1 MKFNHIVCGGTFDHL
16 HKGHKQLLKACFNQ
30 GKRITIGITNRTM
43 VRHKLNLNSI
53 ESYAVRYTNILHF
66 AADNARDISIIT
78 LNDIYGPTLTDATI
92 DAIYVTKETLPGAKK
107 INSERIKSGMK
118 PLSTVTIPFAYDDN
132 GDIISSERIRQ
143 GLINREGISYYKY
156 LIGRDTLFMPDSLK
170 EVLRKPL
177 GRVISSFS
185 LLSKT
190 QLNKIKADFHRQ
202 NEISLISVGDVIT
215 YNFKKMK
222 IIPSVSIIDGITQ
235 RKALNKELFDF
246 ILEKEYSTA
255 PNKKGTIQKEA
266 IDALYEIYVSRHTKA
281 IKQLLIEGEED
292 LLTLVAIFLAPL
304 NSHVWYGQQGKG
316 AINVLV
322 TEKKKQIVYNLLK
335 KFK

>member
-16 HKGHKQLLKACFNQ
+16 HKGHKQLLKACFSQ
-30 GKRITIGITNRTM
+30 GKRITIGITSRAM
-43 VRHKLNLNSI
+43 VRHKPYLNSI
-53 ESYAVRYTNILHF
+53 ESYAVRYTNILRF
-66 AADNARDISIIT
+66 AADNAKSVSIIT
-78 LNDIYGPTLTDATI
+78 LNDVYGSTLTDTTI
-92 DAIYVTKETLPGAKK
+92 DAIYVTRDTLHGAHL
-107 INSERIKSGMK
+107 INDKRIQTGMK
-118 PLSTVTIPFAYDDN
+118 PLTIITIPFAYDDN
-132 GDIISSERIRQ
+132 GDKISSERIRQ
-143 GLINREGISYYKY
+143 GLVERDGVSYYQF
-156 LIGRDTLFMPDSLK
+156 LISRNILLMPDSLK

-185 LLSKT
+185 VLSKT
-190 QLNKIKADFHRQ
+190 QLNKIKTDFHRQ

-222 IIPSVSIIDGITQ
+222 ITPSVSIIDGITQ

-304 NSHVWYGQQGKG
+304 NSRVWYGQQGKG

-335 KFK
+335 QFE